1 MARSARVLSGKAK
14 DVFLARAIDAE
25 ADIDDES
32 RARLTKRLQRA
43 IGLVALRAGVLRA
56 KAGETTGDRSADQPE
71 PTTDAAN
78 TVGGEPAA
86 VFDPYS
92 PNVIVVIR
100 TRGREAVLD
109 ALAAIDDVV
118 CLRLLAK
125 EQQLWI
131 GSDLGDASA
140 SDLRLAIVDA
150 AERRISNRRAA
161 AS

>member
-1 MARSARVLSGKAK
+1 MARSSRALSGKAK
-14 DVFLARAIDAE
+14 DVFLARAINAE
-25 ADIDDES
+25 TDIDAAS
-32 RARLTKRLQRA
+32 RTRLTQRLQRA
-43 IGLVALRAGVLRA
+43 ISLVALSARGLRGA
-56 KAGETTGDRSADQPE
+56 AGETEVTGAAAQPAPAAELAGSA
-71 PTTDAAN
+71 AA
-78 TVGGEPAA
+78 EPAA
-86 VFDPYS
+86 AFDPYS

-100 TRGREAVLD
+100 TRGREAVLE
-109 ALAAIDDVV
+109 ALEAIDDVD

-140 SDLRLAIVDA
+140 SDLRLAIVGA